1 MIYRFSQAWKRSLHF
16 FFPHVSRAQHLTLA
30 RTRTQVV
37 QLGAQCTDH
46 WTTGQSRGI
55 GVPAVHLT
63 THVKSST
70 LYGCTVIR
78 LYGRTSKFFQPDG
91 LLQFCI
97 IMGLCK
103 LHYNKCLFPFNW
115 VAFSPLDSV
124 HKKKYLDNRFS
135 WIEDGLEHNF
145 VKQQLTFA
153 LVALIFAKSSS
164 F

>member
-1 MIYRFSQAWKRSLHF
+1 MDGKKYSLLSINGLPCMSYDFSSENLGSIVI
-16 FFPHVSRAQHLTLA
+16 FPHVSRAQHLTLA

-46 WTTGQSRGI
+46 WTTGQSCGI

-103 LHYNKCLFPFNW
+103 LHYNECLFPFNW
-115 VAFSPLDSV
+115 VAFSPLDTV

-135 WIEDGLEHNF
+135 
-145 VKQQLTFA
+145 
-153 LVALIFAKSSS
+153 
-164 F
+164 